1 MDRYNFTDL
10 MKLLLT
16 LLIVVA
22 HCAAEIARFP
32 AMLDLCFSFY
42 IVVVPFFLCVSSFF
56 LFRKMY
62 RAADYKE
69 QVMLYRAYSLRIL
82 GLYAVWSGIYMFLH
96 ILNWWKS
103 GVTPEEV
110 LHYFHEVLVY
120 STYPTIWFLPA
131 LWVAVS
137 CVFVL
142 HIKYRLCISKV
153 LFLSVILYFIGAAGY
168 SYSDFLPFPLKKL
181 AELYESVFIT
191 WRNGVFNGF
200 VFCVLGALLAGREFR
215 HFSRMD
221 ILLCLLFGAG
231 FTCEAFLMKSI
242 SPASDANFL
251 ILMIPFTYFFVNVTN
266 RVSLKNSPV
275 YRMVRH
281 LSSSVFLSQ
290 RLFITA
296 IPALLPVSFMVGIM
310 TNPYIG
316 TGLVLGA
323 TVLFSVLLL
332 WASDRWKI
340 LKRMY

>member
-1 MDRYNFTDL
+1 
-10 MKLLLT
+10 
-16 LLIVVA
+16 
-22 HCAAEIARFP
+22 
-32 AMLDLCFSFY
+32 
-42 IVVVPFFLCVSSFF
+42 
-56 LFRKMY
+56 
-62 RAADYKE
+62 
-69 QVMLYRAYSLRIL
+69 
-82 GLYAVWSGIYMFLH
+82 
-96 ILNWWKS
+96 
-103 GVTPEEV
+103 
-110 LHYFHEVLVY
+110 
-120 STYPTIWFLPA
+120 
-131 LWVAVS
+131 
-137 CVFVL
+137 
-142 HIKYRLCISKV
+142 
-153 LFLSVILYFIGAAGY
+153 
-168 SYSDFLPFPLKKL
+168 
-181 AELYESVFIT
+181 
-191 WRNGVFNGF
+191 
-200 VFCVLGALLAGREFR
+200 
-215 HFSRMD
+215 MD